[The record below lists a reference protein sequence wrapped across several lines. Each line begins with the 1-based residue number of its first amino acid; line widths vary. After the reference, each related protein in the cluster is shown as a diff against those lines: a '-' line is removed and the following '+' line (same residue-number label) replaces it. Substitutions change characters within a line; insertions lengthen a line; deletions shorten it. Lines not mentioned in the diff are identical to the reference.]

1 MWNEVEQ
8 LLYEGVEQNLFS
20 GCALCIRTVDEEL
33 YVGARGM
40 EQRTPKQHRAT
51 IDSIWDIASITKV
64 LCTAHL
70 FLNAASKGHI
80 LPSTDLRHYFPDAA
94 PDIKIEHILSHSA
107 GYPAWRPFYSA
118 YIKDLSQ
125 WSSGIHKKDIFR
137 RALATSIEAMP
148 LAQHRYSD
156 IGFIILSAVLEKHYG
171 QPLQQVW
178 EEQLPVE
185 ATHGLSWGATHA
197 AATEDCPV
205 RKNVVV
211 GSVHDLNAASMGG
224 VSGHAGLFGD
234 VRSVAAASNWPLRVM
249 HNQIGDLDKSLIE
262 HFWKYRGAG
271 SHCLGWDTPS
281 LVGSSASELW
291 PSYAV
296 GHLGFTGCSVWLAI
310 KEGLTVCFLSN
321 RVHPLIEGGAV
332 PFAPPHPRLLAYKKF
347 RPELH
352 RRIWKTLE
360 KYGILSE

>member
-1 MWNEVEQ
+1 MWNNVEQ

-20 GCALCIRTVDEEL
+20 GCALCIRSVDEEI

-40 EQRTPKQHRAT
+40 EQRTPEQHRAT
-51 IDSIWDIASITKV
+51 IDTVWDIASITKV

-70 FLNAASKGHI
+70 YLHAASQQHI
-80 LPSTDLRHYFPDAA
+80 LPSTDLSHYFPKAS
-94 PDIKIEHILSHSA
+94 PDIKIEHLLSHSA

-118 YIKDLSQ
+118 YLKDIPS
-125 WSSGIHKKDIFR
+125 WPNTTHKNDIFR
-137 RALATSIEAMP
+137 RALSTTIEAMP

-171 QPLQQVW
+171 QPLNEIW

-185 ATHGLSWGATHA
+185 ATHGLSWGAKKA

-205 RKNVVV
+205 RKKVIV

-234 VRSVAAASNWPLRVM
+234 VRSVAAASNWPMRVM
-249 HNQIGDLDKSLIE
+249 HNQIDDLNRATIE

-281 LVGSSASELW
+281 LIGSSASELW
-291 PSYAV
+291 PQNAV
-296 GHLGFTGCSVWLAI
+296 GHLGFTGCSLWMAI
-310 KEGLTVCFLSN
+310 EEGITVCFLSN
-321 RVHPLIEGGAV
+321 RVHPHIEGGAV
-332 PFAPPHPRLLAYKKF
+332 PYAPPHPRLLAFKKF

-352 RRIWKTLE
+352 RRIWTTL
-360 KYGILSE
+360 KNNGRL